1 MKRPIILAA
10 MAGLVLSRMAFAQ
23 APSATPILTPIPT
36 LSPQLAPATSPKVT
50 LTTTMG
56 AIEITLDPVGAPK
69 TSAHMLRLFQTT
81 HYVGAAVYRIE
92 PGFLIQLGDLDV
104 NWTHRWPPAPIVP
117 NTTVELETANNKH
130 GRGTVSLA
138 RGDDPN
144 SGQSTFYFD
153 LGDNTSLNATADAP
167 PNTTG
172 YATFGRVTAGMDVLD
187 AIAAAPRAPTGGPFP
202 GKAPLVPIT
211 ITSIATDP
219 PAPIAATVPPR
230 VTQVPKPK
238 PKVRPKRPR

>member
-1 MKRPIILAA
+1 MKRRMILTLV
-10 MAGLVLSRMAFAQ
+10 AGLLLATAAVAQ
-23 APSATPILTPIPT
+23 TPAPT
-36 LSPQLAPATSPKVT
+36 LPTAPKVT

-56 AIEITLDPVGAPK
+56 VIEITLDPAGAPK
-69 TSAHMLRLFQTT
+69 TSAHMLRLFQST

-92 PGFLIQLGDLDV
+92 PGFLIQLGDLDTT
-104 NWTHRWPPAPIVP
+104 WKHRWPPAPIVP

-138 RGDDPN
+138 RADDPN

-153 LGDNTSLNATADAP
+153 LGDNTSLNATAGAP

-172 YATFGRVTAGMDVLD
+172 YATFGRVTAGMEVLD
-187 AIAAAPRAPTGGPFP
+187 AIVTATRAPTGGPFP

-211 ITSIATDP
+211 ITAVKTDP
-219 PAPIAATVPPR
+219 PALALSRAAVAPVAKGKAKKGRVPR
-230 VTQVPKPK
+230 
-238 PKVRPKRPR
+238 

>member
-1 MKRPIILAA
+1 MFRRSVIAIFGLCLLAT
-10 MAGLVLSRMAFAQ
+10 GTFAQ
-23 APSATPILTPIPT
+23 TPPV
-36 LSPQLAPATSPKVT
+36 APAPPAPKVT

-56 AIEITLDPVGAPK
+56 KIEITLDPVGAPK
-69 TSAHMLRLFQTT
+69 TSAHMLRLFQST

-92 PGFLIQLGDLDV
+92 PGFLIQLGDLDAS
-104 NWTHRWPPAPIVP
+104 WKHRWPPAPIAP

-138 RGDDPN
+138 RADAPN

-153 LGDNTSLNATADAP
+153 LGENASLNATAGAP

-172 YATFGRVTAGMDVLD
+172 YATFGRVTAGMEVLD

-202 GKAPLVPIT
+202 SKAPLVPIT
-211 ITSIATDP
+211 ITAVETDP
-219 PAPIAATVPPR
+219 PPPPPPR
-230 VTQVPKPK
+230 AGAPVAKRKAKGRVP
-238 PKVRPKRPR
+238 R